1 MEIGEWW
8 KHDMKCLLLSYR
20 SQDSGLVDTPLAH
33 AGTSSLEAELD
44 DCIFTW
50 TSDEQKTNKTRKGCI
65 LGSLALLDKS
75 LPLAPLSFGFGRK
88 VWCEPNGSKSRNKI
102 SQSSSDLWQGV
113 AFYWWS
119 RRRPVPW
126 LLSFALTAIEEPL
139 SAPSDRWNGL
149 SSGLLINAPS
159 PAFNCSWVLREI
171 KWKWNQIH

>member
-1 MEIGEWW
+1 MTWNVYCSAIAH
-8 KHDMKCLLLSYR
+8 KT
-20 SQDSGLVDTPLAH
+20 QDKWIRPLHMLVQAVVRRNWMH
-33 AGTSSLEAELD
+33 
-44 DCIFTW
+44 CIFTW